1 MNRFA
6 ASLVLLALLMG
17 SPAAVQ
23 AATTFTVNS
32 SNDVGDGACDATHC
46 SLREA
51 INASN
56 AKPGSATVTIAE
68 SGPAPEVSI
77 GDQAGAEGAGTA
89 ALTIT
94 LDKPTSTDVMV
105 DFATSDGTAMAPGDY
120 TAPTVASSTATIA
133 AGATSTTIVIPLVVD
148 ALYEG
153 DETFTVTLSN
163 VTGDATLSPTGQT
176 ATFTIVDDDPLP
188 ELSIA
193 DVSVG
198 EAAGNAVLTIT
209 LDPVSGLDV
218 TVDFATADGSA
229 VAPDDYTSASA
240 STTVLAGSTFAT
252 VSIPISDDPL
262 EEGDETFSVT
272 LSNPINATTS
282 TTAGSATVTIKDDE
296 GPQFSIADVT
306 VDEGAGSVT
315 LTITLD
321 PASDGIVSVDYA
333 TADGTAT
340 EPDDYIASSGT
351 EFFLSGE
358 TAKTVVIQILDDAL
372 EEPTE
377 TFTVTLSD
385 AFAASIGADGE
396 IATVTIL
403 DELAPKVPA
412 ISWPA
417 FIAMA
422 VLLLALVRW
431 RQARPLVR

>member
-1 MNRFA
+1 M
-6 ASLVLLALLMG
+6 
-17 SPAAVQ
+17 
-23 AATTFTVNS
+23 
-32 SNDVGDGACDATHC
+32 
-46 SLREA
+46 
-51 INASN
+51 
-56 AKPGSATVTIAE
+56 
-68 SGPAPEVSI
+68 
-77 GDQAGAEGAGTA
+77 
-89 ALTIT
+89 
-94 LDKPTSTDVMV
+94 
-105 DFATSDGTAMAPGDY
+105 
-120 TAPTVASSTATIA
+120 
-133 AGATSTTIVIPLVVD
+133 
-148 ALYEG
+148 
-153 DETFTVTLSN
+153 
-163 VTGDATLSPTGQT
+163 
-176 ATFTIVDDDPLP
+176 
-188 ELSIA
+188 
-193 DVSVG
+193 
-198 EAAGNAVLTIT
+198 
-209 LDPVSGLDV
+209 
-218 TVDFATADGSA
+218 
-229 VAPDDYTSASA
+229 
-240 STTVLAGSTFAT
+240 
-252 VSIPISDDPL
+252 
-262 EEGDETFSVT
+262 
-272 LSNPINATTS
+272 
-282 TTAGSATVTIKDDE
+282 
-296 GPQFSIADVT
+296 
-306 VDEGAGSVT
+306 T